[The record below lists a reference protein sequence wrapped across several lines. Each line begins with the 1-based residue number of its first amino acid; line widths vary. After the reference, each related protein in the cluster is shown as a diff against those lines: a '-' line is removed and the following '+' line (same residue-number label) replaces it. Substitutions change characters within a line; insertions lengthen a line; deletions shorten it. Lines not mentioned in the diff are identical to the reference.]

1 MNYFRRLKNVIN
13 DNDYFKIRRKKF
25 EDLENLRYNE
35 RQATNENIYLNK
47 SNDLINNDRTNNL
60 FLSNN
65 IIAENNIGKFKEN
78 IKTREM
84 ILEKNYNNLNNY
96 QNNLYNN
103 DYDFK
108 KTYKQIPLRNYPGN
122 SLGKTGKRIY
132 KSESAGNVLKNNFY
146 LSQLDKQND
155 NNNKS
160 FLNKYNYYINYTNQ
174 TLGKKRTDI
183 TDDNFL
189 QIYTDRKNFVDYL
202 KKNVEIQNENKKISE
217 EKNTLKKNIMF
228 NSRLKEREEIKME
241 NNYFNNIA
249 EQNLIGEKES
259 KILYK
264 NLLDQ
269 QIKNNITDKLK
280 NENLTYN
287 DIIQNRNYLYGNG
300 LVTERKFLNKN
311 NFVDVNPYSHRNYFL
326 GNSSLKNDVIIN
338 PQIIFKHNK
347 YIFPQFAKEN

>member
-1 MNYFRRLKNVIN
+1 MNYFRQLKNVIN

-25 EDLENLRYNE
+25 EDFENLRYNE

-217 EKNTLKKNIMF
+217 EKNTMK
-228 NSRLKEREEIKME
+228 
-241 NNYFNNIA
+241 
-249 EQNLIGEKES
+249 
-259 KILYK
+259 KILC
-264 NLLDQ
+264 L
-269 QIKNNITDKLK
+269 I
-280 NENLTYN
+280 
-287 DIIQNRNYLYGNG
+287 
-300 LVTERKFLNKN
+300 LV
-311 NFVDVNPYSHRNYFL
+311 
-326 GNSSLKNDVIIN
+326 
-338 PQIIFKHNK
+338 
-347 YIFPQFAKEN
+347 